1 MRRKVQLA
9 IQKFRRANPQTSG
22 WANEEVLE
30 AMFLIASQQDE
41 SGIRV
46 VGRHASVD
54 FPYYRCGGRP
64 GRALITHSP
73 IRVMRG
79 R

>member
-46 VGRHASVD
+46 VGRHASGELIFRITGAADVPD
-54 FPYYRCGGRP
+54 
-64 GRALITHSP
+64 AL
-73 IRVMRG
+73 
-79 R
+79 